1 MDIEKKKIEPGKILS
16 EIQQRVQTMEFLAFL
31 ESIKRFERTNGRKPT
46 WDETKDMAK
55 NLHISLDSFCALL
68 RDYPSDD
75 IFRDIGLT

>member
-31 ESIKRFERTNGRKPT
+31 ESIERFERTNGRKPT
-46 WDETKDMAK
+46 GDETKDMAK

-75 IFRDIGLT
+75 ICRVMGLT

>member
-31 ESIKRFERTNGRKPT
+31 ESIKKFERTNGRKPT
-46 WDETKDMAK
+46 WDERKDMAQ
-55 NLHISLDSFCALL
+55 NLHISIDSFCALL

>member
-1 MDIEKKKIEPGKILS
+1 MDKEKKKVDPGKILS

-31 ESIKRFERTNGRKPT
+31 ESIERFERTNGRKPT
-46 WDETKDMAK
+46 LDETKDIAK

-75 IFRDIGLT
+75 IRTE